1 MKTSSPSIY
10 KDVHALGSRAQSY
23 MIVALLGMPKSNLC
37 LFLYS
42 VVEDTYHT
50 VVYKELSAFKWI
62 DQASTVSDV
71 NNLKWILKVDDDVLL
86 NIGKLKQF
94 LDRRHRDNQY

>member
-1 MKTSSPSIY
+1 
-10 KDVHALGSRAQSY
+10 
-23 MIVALLGMPKSNLC
+23 MIAALLGMPKSNLC

-62 DQASTVSDV
+62 DQASTVSDG

-94 LDRRHRDNQY
+94 LDTIQDIDSIYCQVKPDDPPLWDKTIPWNKW

>member
-1 MKTSSPSIY
+1 MM
-10 KDVHALGSRAQSY
+10 A
-23 MIVALLGMPKSNLC
+23 ALLGMSKFNLC

-86 NIGKLKQF
+86 NVGKLKQF
-94 LDRRHRDNQY
+94 LDTIQDIDSIYCQVKPDDPPLWDKTIPWNKW